1 MRDIMSQQKVWEKIG
16 MLEGLPE
23 KKKVFL
29 SVILTEITKKENLDK
44 LKDMHLEYL
53 IPSCRVVVEKTNVQF
68 TSELF
73 MKKFNLWI
81 KKNLKHYRS
90 ADGQELV
97 RDFAKY
103 FIQYL
108 ERF

>member
-1 MRDIMSQQKVWEKIG
+1 MSQQKVWEKIG
-16 MLEGLPE
+16 MLEGLSE

-29 SVILTEITKKENLDK
+29 SSILTDLTTKKNLDK
-44 LKDMHLEYL
+44 FTDGELSYL

-73 MKKFNLWI
+73 MKKFNLWF

-108 ERF
+108 EKF